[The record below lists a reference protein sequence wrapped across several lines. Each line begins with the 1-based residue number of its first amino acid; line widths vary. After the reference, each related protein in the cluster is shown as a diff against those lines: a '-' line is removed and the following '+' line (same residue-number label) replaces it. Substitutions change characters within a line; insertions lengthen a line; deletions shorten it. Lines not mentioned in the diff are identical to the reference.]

1 MLSEQIKLHSMY
13 ALFCAPWFVSSTVR
27 RPVLQIPACTWMVS
41 QSYKITQWFG
51 LEATLRIIYFQMLC
65 CGQRCSPLD
74 QAVVFHTRLE
84 DTGSVMC
91 VLGCSW
97 TWPSCV
103 RPSWKMSV
111 SSGLTVQVYAAS
123 FCHVSCVKSVALTN
137 SLVYLILG
145 IFGLR

>member
-13 ALFCAPWFVSSTVR
+13 ALFCAPWFVSSTVHW
-27 RPVLQIPACTWMVS
+27 PVLQIPACMWMVL
-41 QSYKITQWFG
+41 QNYKITQWFG

-84 DTGSVMC
+84 DTGSAMC
-91 VLGCSW
+91 VLRCSW

-123 FCHVSCVKSVALTN
+123 FCRVSCVKSVALTN
-137 SLVYLILG
+137 SLVHLNLG
-145 IFGLR
+145 IFGLG